1 MPPAS
6 RKRSPI
12 ERWVGQTS
20 IPIFIVAAD
29 HSVVYFNTGCE
40 RLTGWT
46 ADSVIGQTC
55 QYATAAASST
65 VEAVTGAICP
75 PPDAWRG
82 QELQV
87 PAYLTPKH
95 GAAVPRLIHYFPL
108 RGTND
113 VITAVLGVV
122 TPMKPMAP
130 PPPVSPVLQLHAEL
144 AAIRGQLRARYG
156 EESLVTRSP
165 VMSKVLSQLDLATR
179 TTVQIYLQGQP
190 GTGKEHLAR
199 VIHYGGA
206 LKGGWFVPI
215 DCAQLAA
222 EDLERDLS
230 RLIEVHLT
238 GITPGVRPQPG
249 TVFLSEVERL
259 PRDLQEKFVTGL
271 QQTPGNEQ
279 SGLRIISAGQRPL
292 SAAVADGTVRADLES
307 RLTTLTIELPPLH
320 RRLDDLPV
328 LAQHFLEELNR
339 RHPKQFTGFASDIW
353 PAFSRY
359 QWPGNLDEL
368 RRVIQD
374 AAAAAAD
381 STIKLTDLPFRFRT
395 ALQAQEAPPTPA
407 VRPIPLDDMLTR
419 VETNA
424 IQIALERSRFN
435 KTKAAEILGINRA
448 RLYRR
453 MEQLGIEDRESDG
466 TVDVELGR
474 SGE

>member
-12 ERWVGQTS
+12 ERWVGQSS
-20 IPIFIVAAD
+20 IPVFVVAAD

-40 RLTGWT
+40 RLTGWP

-55 QYATAAASST
+55 QYATAAASSS
-65 VEAVTGAICP
+65 VESVTGAICP

-95 GAAVPRLIHYFPL
+95 GAALPRLIHFFPL
-108 RGTND
+108 RGTHD
-113 VITAVLGVV
+113 AVTAVLGVV

-144 AAIRGQLRARYG
+144 AAIRGQLRTRYG

-165 VMSKVLSQLDLATR
+165 AMGKVLTQLDLATR
-179 TTVQIYLQGQP
+179 TAVQVYLQGLP

-206 LKGGWFVPI
+206 FKAGWFVPI
-215 DCAQLAA
+215 DCAQLTA
-222 EDLERDLS
+222 EDLDRVLS
-230 RLIEVHLT
+230 RLIEVHLA

-259 PRDLQEKFVTGL
+259 PRDLQERLVAGL
-271 QQTPGNEQ
+271 QHTPATEH

-292 SAAVADGTVRADLES
+292 SAAVADGTVRADLEA
-307 RLTTLTIELPPLH
+307 RLTTLTIELPALH
-320 RRLDDLPV
+320 QRLDDLPI

-339 RHPKQFTGFASDIW
+339 RHPKQYTGFASDIW
-353 PAFSRY
+353 PVFNRY

-374 AAAAAAD
+374 AAAATAD

-395 ALQAQEAPPTPA
+395 SLQAQESPPATA
-407 VRPIPLDDMLTR
+407 TRPIPLDDMLTR

-424 IQIALERSRFN
+424 IQIALERCRYN

-453 MEQLGIEDRESDG
+453 MEQLGIEDREADG
-466 TVDVELGR
+466 A
-474 SGE
+474 GE